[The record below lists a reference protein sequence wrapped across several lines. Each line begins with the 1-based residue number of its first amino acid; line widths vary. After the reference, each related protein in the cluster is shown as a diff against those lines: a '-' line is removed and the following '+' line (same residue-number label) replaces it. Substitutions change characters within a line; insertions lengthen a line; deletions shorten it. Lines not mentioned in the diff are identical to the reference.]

1 MGCAA
6 PLQRK
11 SQVSPLIRLGE
22 AGVNQD
28 SRVDEINV
36 ICEQ

>member
-28 SRVDEINV
+28 SRVDETNV